1 MVDRAQQSLHLLAL
15 EPVSE
20 TLADPNSYGFRP
32 NRSTA
37 DAVAQCFRCL
47 ALKKS
52 AQWMLEGDIKA
63 CFDKIGHQ
71 WLINNIAI
79 DKSMLEQWLKSGF
92 MDKGLFYR
100 TDEGTPQEGVI
111 SPTLILMTL
120 AGLEQRIKS
129 TALKKGARANFIG
142 YADDFVVTCAS
153 KEGLEN
159 YIKPLIAD
167 FLAERGLT
175 HSEEKTHITHI
186 SRGFD
191 FLGFNHRK
199 YKGKLLIKPS
209 KSNTLLFL
217 SNLRELIKKHATIPV
232 NDLIKL
238 INPKLR
244 GWSNYY
250 RHCVAKQVFGYVGHK
265 LFHTLWHWAKRR
277 HPTKS
282 RTWIALKY
290 FINRQGQW
298 QFHGWQ
304 KIMDMDCQFNLFQIA
319 KVPIERHVKI
329 RNAATPFLTLNTK
342 NIWQRESQ
350 RGNVVTL
357 GMSLLSL
364 LYKLLGTNRRLRE
377 GLSLVR

>member
-1 MVDRAQQSLHLLAL
+1 M
-15 EPVSE
+15 
-20 TLADPNSYGFRP
+20 
-32 NRSTA
+32 
-37 DAVAQCFRCL
+37 
-47 ALKKS
+47 
-52 AQWMLEGDIKA
+52 
-63 CFDKIGHQ
+63 
-71 WLINNIAI
+71 NNIAV
-79 DKSMLEQWLKSGF
+79 DKRMLEQWLKSGF

-100 TDEGTPQEGVI
+100 TDEGTPQGGVI
-111 SPTLILMTL
+111 SPTLMLMTL
-120 AGLEQRIKS
+120 ARLEQRIKS

-153 KEGLEN
+153 KEVLEN
-159 YIKPLIAD
+159 DIKPLIAE

-175 HSEEKTHITHI
+175 LSEEKTHITHI

-209 KSNTLLFL
+209 KSNTLMLL

-238 INPKLR
+238 INPKLK

-250 RHCVAKQVFGYVGHK
+250 RHCVAKQIFGYVGHK
-265 LFHTLWHWAKRR
+265 LFHALWHWAKRR

-304 KIMDMDCQFNLFQIA
+304 KLMNMDGSVANF
-319 KVPIERHVKI
+319 
-329 RNAATPFLTLNTK
+329 
-342 NIWQRESQ
+342 
-350 RGNVVTL
+350 
-357 GMSLLSL
+357 
-364 LYKLLGTNRRLRE
+364 
-377 GLSLVR
+377 